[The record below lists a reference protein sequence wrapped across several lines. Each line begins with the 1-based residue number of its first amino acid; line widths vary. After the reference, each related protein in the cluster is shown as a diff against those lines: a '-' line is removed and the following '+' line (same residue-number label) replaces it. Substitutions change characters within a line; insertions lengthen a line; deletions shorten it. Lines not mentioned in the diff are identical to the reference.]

1 MTLVGKIFTV
11 LIFVMSICFM
21 TASVMVFAT
30 HKNWK
35 DYALAPTSVNGKPVG
50 LKKQLDDLRVLE
62 GQLKEEIERIK
73 RRLEEERVARRAVV
87 GSLVA
92 RLARAETELAAK
104 QREYENLLTSLT
116 TTTETAKLTQDRLT
130 ALETEIAGTRQR
142 LRDTEADLDDK
153 FARVVALTDTL
164 NQAKGLQTR
173 LDERNTQLALQVTKM
188 KTVMDAH
195 GLTPMSLV
203 AHIAPQVQGLVTAV
217 GSGDYV
223 EVSIGSD
230 DGLKPGHVL
239 QVYRGKTYLGQITIN
254 KTSPD
259 RSVGVIDKKMLRG
272 RIQKGDNVTTKL
284 G

>member
-21 TASVMVFAT
+21 TAAVMVFAT

-35 DYALAPTSVNGKPVG
+35 DYATAPTAVNGKRVG
-50 LKKQLDDLRVLE
+50 LEKQLSDLKVLE
-62 GQLKEEIERIK
+62 QQLKDEIEKIK

-104 QREYENLLTSLT
+104 QREYETLLTSLT
-116 TTTETAKLTQDRLT
+116 TTTEATKLTQQRLT
-130 ALETEIAGTRQR
+130 ALETEIAGTRQK

-153 FARVVALTDTL
+153 FGQVVALTDSL
-164 NQAKGLQTR
+164 NQAKGLQVR

-195 GLTPMSLV
+195 GLTSTSLV
-203 AHIAPQVQGLVTAV
+203 SHIAPWVEGQITEISNTNL
-217 GSGDYV
+217 V

-239 QVYRGKTYLGQITIN
+239 QVYRGKTYLGQITISR
-254 KTSPD
+254 TGPD
-259 RSVGVIDKKMLRG
+259 RSVGTIDPKMQRG
-272 RIQKGDNVTTKL
+272 RMQKGDNVTTKL